1 MMRNF
6 FKGSTSND
14 NTKSSTNPNNANNNN
29 ISNSNTE
36 VVRVSSKYDPIN
48 NQTSTSNNANS
59 LNAKITN
66 QIIQSPSSHI
76 KPGSAS
82 LQHKSGKV
90 ASINQPVSAKTHS
103 ISHLTLL
110 TTSQDFSNFKLK
122 YLTSRQISQTSL
134 SLSSSS

>member
-1 MMRNF
+1 MRNF

-48 NQTSTSNNANS
+48 NQTSSSNNANS

-90 ASINQPVSAKTHS
+90 ASINQPVSAKTYS

-110 TTSQDFSNFKLK
+110 TIF
-122 YLTSRQISQTSL
+122 
-134 SLSSSS
+134 